1 MFKVLIVD
9 DDQIIRQ
16 GIARNIDW
24 EAHDFQV
31 VAKAGN
37 GLEGLELVKDY
48 QPQIVISDIRMPL
61 LDGLEMTGRINDL
74 YPRTKVILLTAYED
88 FEYAK
93 QGIRL
98 KVSDYILKYA
108 DNQEILQ
115 AALKARQE
123 LMEES
128 ILREGGLLVRNKFLN
143 DLLVGKVDPERV
155 TQEGEFLNIS
165 FTGRHFCL
173 AVIVF
178 DGMEKPS
185 LAPEEDL
192 HQLVAICNQT
202 LSDYD
207 GVLAFLN
214 AEHQVCLMFGM
225 GDNSGEVNQFI
236 ADVLEAIK
244 EKVES
249 CFQSKFSMGVG
260 NVYEGY
266 LNIPESYREAL
277 QALKMRDV
285 LNKRGIIHIDSVRYN
300 ENSQMA
306 IFKQIVAFV
315 EKNYYRENLTLS
327 LIAKEVHIA
336 HTYICT
342 LFKKVMH
349 ESLGEYL
356 IRLRIEKA
364 KELIVH
370 TDLKTYQVAEKVGY
384 TNPQYF
390 SVLFKKSTGYT
401 PTEFRNCHPVPGG
414 KVSPN
419 E

>member
-1 MFKVLIVD
+1 MFKVLVVD
-9 DDQIIRQ
+9 DDRIIRQ

-31 VAKAGN
+31 VAQAGN
-37 GLEGLELVKDY
+37 GLEGLELVKAY

-123 LMEES
+123 LVEEGF
-128 ILREGGLLVRNKFLN
+128 LREDGLLVRNKFLN
-143 DLLVGKVDPERV
+143 ELITGKVDPERIE
-155 TQEGEFLNIS
+155 QEGECLKLS
-165 FTGRHFCL
+165 FEGRRFCL
-173 AVIVF
+173 AVIAF
-178 DGMEKPS
+178 DSVEKSS
-185 LAPEEDL
+185 LVPEGDL
-192 HQLVAICNQT
+192 QQLVTICNRT
-202 LSDYD
+202 LSDQD
-207 GVLAFLN
+207 GALAFLN
-214 AEHQVCLMFGM
+214 VEYQVCVMFGTA
-225 GDNSGEVNQFI
+225 DNSGEANQFI
-236 ADVLEAIK
+236 ADVLETIK
-244 EKVES
+244 IRIES
-249 CFQSKFSMGVG
+249 CFRSKFSMGVG

-266 LNIPESYREAL
+266 QNIPKSYQEAL

-285 LNKRGIIHIDSVRYN
+285 LNKCGIIHIDSVRYN

-306 IFKQIVAFV
+306 IFKQILAFV
-315 EKNYYRENLTLS
+315 EKNYYRENLTLN

-342 LFKKVMH
+342 LFKKYMH

-356 IRLRIEKA
+356 VRLRIAKA
-364 KELIVH
+364 KELIIH

-384 TNPQYF
+384 GNPQYF

-401 PTEFRNCHPVPGG
+401 PTEFRNRHPVPGG
-414 KVSPN
+414 KISPN
-419 E
+419 Q